1 MKKLNKKEI
10 KSYSSQILKTCK
22 LWGYDGEDESFEN
35 FFDDEKVFYFIP
47 CYKKGVES
55 CVDDEELEEFIEEF
69 GLIVD
74 EIIREANDNNIKVEV
89 STEEIEKF
97 VNDRDNWQKF
107 KSLQNEK
114 AKLSETLL
122 SKNPKLALK
131 IESSDKNE
139 REKGA

>member
-1 MKKLNKKEI
+1 MKKLNKNEI
-10 KSYSSQILKTCK
+10 KSYSNQSLKTCK

-55 CVDDEELEEFIEEF
+55 CVDDEELEDFIGRF

-74 EIIREANDNNIKVEV
+74 EIIGEAFDNDVEVEV

-97 VNDRDNWQKF
+97 AKENYNSLGEYIADNVDSDPQVIIDWILDNCDKQTKEKF
-107 KSLQNEK
+107 LNWV
-114 AKLSETLL
+114 
-122 SKNPKLALK
+122 
-131 IESSDKNE
+131 IE
-139 REKGA
+139 

>member
-1 MKKLNKKEI
+1 MKRLNKKEI
-10 KSYSSQILKTCK
+10 KYYSNQILKTCK

-47 CYKKGVES
+47 CYKKGIES

-89 STEEIEKF
+89 STEEIENFAKEYHDSLGDYIVYKIDPDPEDIINWILDNCDKQTKEKF
-97 VNDRDNWQKF
+97 
-107 KSLQNEK
+107 
-114 AKLSETLL
+114 
-122 SKNPKLALK
+122 LK
-131 IESSDKNE
+131 WVVE
-139 REKGA
+139 